1 MSNEQEI
8 LNLIAQY
15 THHLDQDDFDGVG
28 NIFHIAI
35 CNII

>member
-15 THHLDQDDFDGVG
+15 THYVDQGDFDAVG
-28 NIFHIAI
+28 RLFAN
-35 CNII
+35 